1 MSSEQVWWGLLLY
14 VNEEMPCKILN
25 QPSPSSNSEIIA
37 MQFFQI
43 KCKWLL
49 LGIYK
54 PPIQDNSEFLDAMKV
69 LLNY

>member
-1 MSSEQVWWGLLLY
+1 MSSEQVWWCLLLY
-14 VNEEMPCKILN
+14 LNEEIPCKILN
-25 QPSPSSNSEIIA
+25 QPFPSSNSEIIA

-43 KCKWLL
+43 KGEWLL
-49 LGIYK
+49 LGIYN